1 MRAPIVIAASLA
13 GLVAGVASARAA
25 DLELRSSGDGGCC
38 YVGYG
43 GVAPVVIIDDQ
54 PGVVTRAWWL
64 PPWRN
69 RHYYPRGGAK
79 LKTGRRHHAERS
91 VRPRPAQSY
100 ARYWTNPPVYL
111 LDLPPQLRREFVPPP
126 RRTYRRQPPIPAKP

>member
-25 DLELRSSGDGGCC
+25 DLSLRSSGDVGCC
-38 YVGYG
+38 YIGYG

-69 RHYYPRGGAK
+69 RHYYPRGDAK
-79 LKTGRRHHAERS
+79 LKTGSGNHAERY
-91 VRPRPAQSY
+91 VRPRPAKSF
-100 ARYWTNPPVYL
+100 ARYWTNPPVYV
-111 LDLPPQLRREFVPPP
+111 LDSQPLLRREFVPPP
-126 RRTYRRQPPIPAKP
+126 RRIYRRPPLVAPKP